1 MKTFRLASTLALN
14 NISINREQALSIIDT
29 DFNQLMREANRI
41 RQRYHNNDIAICS
54 IVNARSGQCS
64 ENCKFCAQSI
74 HNSATIDSFDM
85 LPPEKIVSA
94 FNSANKY
101 PISHFGIV
109 TSGRNEAGGKEIEKE
124 KLLEALNSMGSE
136 SAADLCVSIGG
147 IDDDFL
153 ETLKKLGVKR
163 IHHNLET
170 SENFFPEI
178 CTTHSYKERIENI
191 KRAKKHG
198 FNVCSGGL
206 FGLGETWED
215 RIDLALQLQQL
226 EIKSV
231 PLNFLNPVA
240 GTPLENAESIPPR
253 DILRIIA
260 IFRFILPTAEIKIAG
275 GREVNL
281 RDMQSWVFTAGATS
295 LMVGDYLTTKGRGAE
310 QDIQM
315 IKDLGLRI
323 KDDV

>member
-1 MKTFRLASTLALN
+1 MKTFKLASTLALN
-14 NISINREQALSIIDT
+14 NISINREQALSILDA
-29 DFNQLMREANRI
+29 DFNILMCESNRI
-41 RQRYHNNDIAICS
+41 RMHYHGNSIALCS
-54 IVNARSGQCS
+54 IVNARSGKCS
-64 ENCKFCAQSI
+64 ENCKFCAQSA
-74 HNSATIDSFDM
+74 HNSAEIDSFDM
-85 LPPEKIVSA
+85 LPPEKIISA
-94 FNSANKY
+94 FNSANEY

-109 TSGRNEAGGKEIEKE
+109 TSGRNEAGGNENEKV
-124 KLLEALNSMGSE
+124 KLINALKNMGKKN
-136 SAADLCVSIGG
+136 AASLCVSIGG
-147 IDDDFL
+147 IDDKFL
-153 ETLKKLGVKR
+153 ETLKNLGVKR

-170 SENFFPEI
+170 SETFFPEI
-178 CTTHSYKERIENI
+178 CSTHSYKERIENI

-231 PLNFLNPVA
+231 PLNFLNPMP
-240 GTPLENAESIPPR
+240 GTPLENAEPIPPR

-295 LMVGDYLTTKGRGAE
+295 LMVGDYLTTKGRGAK

-323 KDDV
+323 KDN

>member
-1 MKTFRLASTLALN
+1 
-14 NISINREQALSIIDT
+14 
-29 DFNQLMREANRI
+29 
-41 RQRYHNNDIAICS
+41 
-54 IVNARSGQCS
+54 
-64 ENCKFCAQSI
+64 
-74 HNSATIDSFDM
+74 
-85 LPPEKIVSA
+85 
-94 FNSANKY
+94 
-101 PISHFGIV
+101 
-109 TSGRNEAGGKEIEKE
+109 
-124 KLLEALNSMGSE
+124 MGSE
-136 SAADLCVSIGG
+136 SAAGLCVSIGG

-178 CTTHSYKERIENI
+178 CTTHSYQERIENI

-198 FNVCSGGL
+198 FNICSGGL

>member
-1 MKTFRLASTLALN
+1 MNTFQLASTLALN
-14 NISINREQALSIIDT
+14 NISINREQALSILDA
-29 DFNQLMREANRI
+29 DFNVLMCNANRI
-41 RQRYHNNDIAICS
+41 RTRHHGNSVAVCS
-54 IVNARSGQCS
+54 IVNARSGKCS
-64 ENCKFCAQSI
+64 ENCKFCAQSA
-74 HNSATIDSFDM
+74 HNSASIDSFDM
-85 LPPEKIVSA
+85 LPADEIVSA
-94 FNSANKY
+94 FNSAAKY

-109 TSGRNEAGGKEIEKE
+109 TSGRNEAGGNEKE
-124 KLLEALNSMGSE
+124 KEQLVKALNRMGKN
-136 SAADLCVSIGG
+136 AAANLCVSIGG

-153 ETLKKLGVKR
+153 DVLKKLGVRK

-170 SENFFPEI
+170 SENFFPKI
-178 CTTHSYKERIENI
+178 CTTHSYEERIENI

-215 RIDLALQLQQL
+215 RIDLALQLQRL

-231 PLNFLNPVA
+231 PLNFLNPVP
-240 GTPLENAESIPPR
+240 GTPLENAPPISPR

-260 IFRFILPTAEIKIAG
+260 IFRFVLPTAQIKIAG

-281 RDMQSWVFTAGATS
+281 RDMQSWVFAAGATS

-310 QDIQM
+310 QDLQM
-315 IKDLGLRI
+315 IKDLGLKIR
-323 KDDV
+323 